1 MNNLINRDTLLNIKY
16 QAVEKIRNYYTFIK
30 LQAQNLNKR
39 QRVVLF
45 SCVGL
50 IILLVLVFSFIYS
63 SHHVKSKTNYP
74 VHFETLQ
81 KTIQKPKIATQPV
94 SSVVNSVEKNN
105 DDKLQVG
112 LNKLETS
119 SNKQMQ
125 ALQIELQIMQSR
137 LTSLASQDDIQK
149 LQQTVSKPNQML
161 LGKMN
166 SLQNSVQ
173 KVVAQTAKKTWVDP
187 VTVQKY
193 FHLVAVQ
200 GFSDGM
206 RTIIDV
212 DGNQTALSKNEICPV
227 CRGWVLQHMN
237 FSNQSAVFSKQSAQQ
252 TLYVKLQ
259 TN

>member
-1 MNNLINRDTLLNIKY
+1 MSKLINRNIFLNIKY
-16 QAVEKIRNYYTFIK
+16 KAIEKIGNFYAVIK
-30 LQAQNLNKR
+30 LQYQKLNKR
-39 QRVVLF
+39 QCVIFF
-45 SCVGL
+45 SCAWL
-50 IILLVLVFSFIYS
+50 IILLFLAFTISCS
-63 SHHVKSKTNYP
+63 PHHLKSKTNFR
-74 VHFETLQ
+74 VHFETV
-81 KTIQKPKIATQPV
+81 KKIIKKSKISKRLP
-94 SSVVNSVEKNN
+94 SSVFNSAEKNN
-105 DDKLQVG
+105 DEKLQTG
-112 LNKLETS
+112 INNLEKS
-119 SNKQMQ
+119 SSKQMQ
-125 ALQIELQIMQSR
+125 AMQVELQIMQSR

-166 SLQNSVQ
+166 ILQSSVQ
-173 KVVAQTAKKTWVDP
+173 KIVAQTAKKTWVDP

-237 FSNQSAVFSKQSAQQ
+237 FSNQSAVFSKQAAQK